1 MAKHNKKRN
10 IGIIYELMLRHISNC
25 LIEGDM
31 QGVRTATKILEKR
44 LNKDTE
50 LFKEFRLFNAIA
62 KSNVKNTE
70 IAAAILTEAKAAARR
85 TNPSKINSEKSDL
98 IRDINYKIKDE
109 SFYYRNIPQYK
120 EYAGIQNLINEW
132 RKKDR
137 SNLKYL
143 VELEKKAIDI
153 LMEEKIEKDVF
164 VENKNLQSSDSDK
177 LVMKIMTEK
186 INSRYDNLT
195 ADQKEIIKNYAIY
208 SNEDNQD
215 KLVSFLREKKDTCLD
230 HLSAFERNNNND
242 FVGKKVD
249 AVREKLESL
258 NENDI
263 SDQSIVK
270 FLTVTKLIAEI
281 KEV

>member
-1 MAKHNKKRN
+1 MSIDKKSSGKHNKKRN
-10 IGIIYELMLRHISNC
+10 VGIIYSQLLRNISKCVVEDKSGEAERIVN
-25 LIEGDM
+25 I
-31 QGVRTATKILEKR
+31 V
-44 LNKDTE
+44 KDKFRPGTE
-50 LFKEFRLFNAIA
+50 LHKEFRLFNAIA

-153 LMEEKIEKDVF
+153 LMEEKIEKRVR
-164 VENKNLQSSDSDK
+164 K
-177 LVMKIMTEK
+177 L
-186 INSRYDNLT
+186 
-195 ADQKEIIKNYAIY
+195 
-208 SNEDNQD
+208 
-215 KLVSFLREKKDTCLD
+215 
-230 HLSAFERNNNND
+230 
-242 FVGKKVD
+242 
-249 AVREKLESL
+249 
-258 NENDI
+258 
-263 SDQSIVK
+263 
-270 FLTVTKLIAEI
+270 
-281 KEV
+281 